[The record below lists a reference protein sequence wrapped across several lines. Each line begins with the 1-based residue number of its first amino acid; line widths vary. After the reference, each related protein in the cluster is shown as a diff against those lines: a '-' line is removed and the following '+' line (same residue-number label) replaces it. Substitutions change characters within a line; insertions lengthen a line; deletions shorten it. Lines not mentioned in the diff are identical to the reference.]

1 MDLKDRVVIVTGASE
16 GIGQALARLFAAQGA
31 KLVLAARSEEK
42 LNGLARSLGEENTLV
57 VPTDVTQFDQVDR
70 LVARAAEHFGGI
82 DILVNNA
89 GLGLYG
95 SVEETKWEN
104 LRWLW
109 EVNFFGAVRAIQAA
123 LPHLRRRRGAV
134 VNISSVA
141 GKLSLPF
148 MGAYCATKF
157 ALNALSNSLRMELAG
172 TGVRVLVICPGRVQT
187 QFHSSAFRE
196 SSNLPGVFREGTGG
210 GISSQQ
216 VARATLRALRRGKRE
231 VILPWKLRLAVGFR
245 TLAPALADA
254 ILRRV
259 VR

>member
-1 MDLKDRVVIVTGASE
+1 MDLRDRVVIVTGASE

-42 LNGLARSLGEENTLV
+42 LKALAKSLGEERTLV
-57 VPTDVTQFDQVDR
+57 VPTDVTQFEQVDR

-95 SVEETKWEN
+95 SVEETKWAD

-109 EVNFFGAVRAIQAA
+109 EVNFFGAVRATQAA
-123 LPHLRRRRGAV
+123 LPYLRQRRGAV

-141 GKLSLPF
+141 GKLSVPF

-172 TGVRVLVICPGRVQT
+172 TGVRVVVICPGRVQT

-196 SSNLPGVFREGTGG
+196 SQDLPGVFDERTGG
-210 GISSQQ
+210 GISSEQ

-245 TLAPALADA
+245 TLAPALADG